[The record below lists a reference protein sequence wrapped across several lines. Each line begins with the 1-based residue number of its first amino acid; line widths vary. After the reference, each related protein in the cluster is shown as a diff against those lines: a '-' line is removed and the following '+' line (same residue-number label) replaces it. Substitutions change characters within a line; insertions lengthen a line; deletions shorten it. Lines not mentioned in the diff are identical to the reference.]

1 MLLSPT
7 GVVELVPVGHRGT
20 RPPAVDVLHAPSR
33 ESLFGGSA
41 WRWAELS
48 HVFYA
53 DYFAEMLPKIHKF
66 IRARFPSAQAEDL
79 ANETMLSLWRKRIPV
94 PVDDIELRQLR
105 RLTYK
110 IALGHIVNA
119 QRKAARELEAFEHA
133 VLRIVPGADPTYE
146 AIVPAAL
153 AEAISR
159 LDFNDR
165 QAVNL
170 LIAGF
175 RTGEIADILGISP
188 KAASMRLARARQRLD
203 RRLHEEE
210 VDDNVSI
217 R

>member
-7 GVVELVPVGHRGT
+7 GVVELVPVGRGG
-20 RPPAVDVLHAPSR
+20 RPSAAIETHTDSR
-33 ESLFGGSA
+33 RPGG
-41 WRWAELS
+41 RVAELS
-48 HVFYA
+48 HIFYA

-110 IALGHIVNA
+110 IALGHILNA
-119 QRKAARELEAFEHA
+119 QRKAARELEALERA
-133 VLRIVPGADPTYE
+133 VLKIVPGADPTYE

-153 AEAISR
+153 AQVIAKLE
-159 LDFNDR
+159 LNDR

-175 RTGEIADILGISP
+175 RTNEIADILGITP
-188 KAASMRLARARQRLD
+188 KAASMRLVRARERLD

-210 VDDNVSI
+210 VDDNVSTS
-217 R
+217 

>member
-7 GVVELVPVGHRGT
+7 GVVELVPVGRGG
-20 RPPAVDVLHAPSR
+20 RPSAAIETYTDSCRP
-33 ESLFGGSA
+33 GG
-41 WRWAELS
+41 RVAELS
-48 HVFYA
+48 HIFYA

-110 IALGHIVNA
+110 IALGHILNA
-119 QRKAARELEAFEHA
+119 QRKAARELEALERA
-133 VLRIVPGADPTYE
+133 VLKIVPGTDPTYE

-153 AEAISR
+153 AQVIAKLE
-159 LDFNDR
+159 LNDR

-175 RTGEIADILGISP
+175 RTNEIADILGITP
-188 KAASMRLARARQRLD
+188 KAASMRLVRARERLD

-210 VDDNVSI
+210 VDDNVGTS
-217 R
+217 